1 MRSAPSAQSSG
12 SIARSFTSLSG
23 REERAS
29 PRGLRDRE
37 AAVHGEDGAGYA
49 GGGLGG
55 EEGASLGDVPGAR
68 RAPERRRPRE
78 ALVADKA
85 GSDDVDG
92 DPVRPEFDRCD
103 LGERRQEAAG
113 GGGERRALHGADGGR
128 GREEDHPPRRRPPA
142 AGPGG
147 GGGWV

>member
-55 EEGASLGDVPGAR
+55 EE
-68 RAPERRRPRE
+68 
-78 ALVADKA
+78 
-85 GSDDVDG
+85 
-92 DPVRPEFDRCD
+92 
-103 LGERRQEAAG
+103 AAG

-128 GREEDHPPRRRPPA
+128 GRDEDHPPWRLSLDERGGRALHGPERLPEAGDHRLPVRLRELQEGGDPRLPRPRDDRVHGRPLA
-142 AGPGG
+142 
-147 GGGWV
+147 